1 VFGQGLIKGLGITF
15 GHLFEK
21 KITQQYPEERPV
33 LPERFKGSFSLR
45 VPKCIACGLCSNA
58 CPNNVI
64 KIESEKDENNKKK
77 LTGYK
82 MMAERCLYCGFCVE
96 ACPTKALLWNH
107 NFERAK
113 FFREDVNLDLFNSY
127 VPSPEDEKPAKP
139 EKEEETAKPEKEEE
153 TAQAS

>member
-1 VFGQGLIKGLGITF
+1 VFGQGLIKGLSITLK
-15 GHLFEK
+15 HLFDK
-21 KITQQYPEERPV
+21 KLTEEYPEVKPN
-33 LPERFKGSFSLR
+33 LPDSFKGSFMLK
-45 VPKCIACGLCSNA
+45 VPKCIACGLCANA

-96 ACPTKALLWNH
+96 ACPTKALLWTKE
-107 NFERAK
+107 FENAVYI
-113 FFREDVNLDLFNSY
+113 REMVNLDLFSSY
-127 VPSPEDEKPAKP
+127 VPSPDDEKPAKP
-139 EKEEETAKPEKEEE
+139 KKQDEE